1 MTNGDGTGGISIYGD
16 MFEDENFDLH
26 HYGSGWVS
34 MANAGEGTSK
44 TYEPNF
50 FRTRFQNTLDTNNSQ
65 YFITVGDSTWLDGD
79 HVVFGKVLS
88 GMEVVRIIEDEE
100 TKGEFED
107 EKEEDDYDEYDMDD
121 EEIPVN
127 QVSPMWLK
135 DLNENHRFDLFQIDY
150 LISS

>member
-1 MTNGDGTGGISIYGD
+1 MAMVQAVFPFTVTCSRMRTLICTIMVPVGFQWQTPVKVLLKPTNRKFS
-16 MFEDENFDLH
+16 
-26 HYGSGWVS
+26 
-34 MANAGEGTSK
+34 
-44 TYEPNF
+44 
-50 FRTRFQNTLDTNNSQ
+50 RTRFQNTLDTNNSQ

-107 EKEEDDYDEYDMDD
+107 ENEKEEDDYDEYDMDD

-127 QVSPMWLK
+127 QVSPM
-135 DLNENHRFDLFQIDY
+135 
-150 LISS
+150 